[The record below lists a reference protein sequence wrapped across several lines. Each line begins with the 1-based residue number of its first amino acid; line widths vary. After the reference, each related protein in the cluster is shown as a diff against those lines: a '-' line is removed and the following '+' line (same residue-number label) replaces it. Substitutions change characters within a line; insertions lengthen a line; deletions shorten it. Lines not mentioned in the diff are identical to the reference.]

1 MEQFAV
7 CVVYGLTSTDRNLLF
22 LLGNVTY
29 NISGSMKMKISL
41 LSWGNSSNCNFILY
55 MGYAILVSCVV
66 LLWQTAVLVW
76 KEYDRYVASV

>member
-41 LSWGNSSNCNFILY
+41 LSWGNSS
-55 MGYAILVSCVV
+55 
-66 LLWQTAVLVW
+66 
-76 KEYDRYVASV
+76 